1 MDREVSVKSREPYSG
16 TKQTNLGIIGVGKIS
31 STRQRFIRPSRTLGN
46 FVSSAP
52 SHDYLDLIPIHM
64 KRSAWLFAIVLT
76 VGCANVLAVH
86 EIPEIVVGEPSFF
99 RTIEAHTDAPIVGGN
114 RIEVLLNGNETF
126 PAILRDIRAAKST
139 ITFAQYLYEG
149 GSIAREIAQAFAE
162 RGRAGVKV
170 RILLD
175 DHGSGSAPA
184 EIIDIMK
191 QGGCEV
197 EYFRRIEA
205 EGIIFPWKLLRYN
218 YRSHRR
224 VLVIDGKI
232 GFTGGYGISDA
243 WTGDGRTPDHWRD
256 TNVRVEGPVVIFL
269 QAAFAESWLETTG
282 IAIGGENYFPRLD
295 PVGNITGQIV
305 KSSPSGG
312 SFQNYMLFLLSINSA
327 KKSILIT
334 NPYFIPDDVMT
345 EALVKAAGRGVRVE
359 ILLPG
364 KIDSQ
369 LTYTASRSHYGP
381 LLLGGIHVYEY
392 KASLM
397 HAKTIIVDSVWATI
411 GSTNFDNRSFALNQ
425 EINLTVYNREIAQRL
440 ERIFADDLK
449 YAERVTYEQWQSR
462 SLYERVMEMFAFPIK
477 EQL

>member
-1 MDREVSVKSREPYSG
+1 VQCPA
-16 TKQTNLGIIGVGKIS
+16 
-31 STRQRFIRPSRTLGN
+31 STRQFSQRDPEPAESLHPY
-46 FVSSAP
+46 ALDP
-52 SHDYLDLIPIHM
+52 SHEWPDLIPILM
-64 KRSAWLFAIVLT
+64 KRSPWLFAILLT
-76 VGCANVLAVH
+76 VGCANVLAVR

-99 RTIEAHTDAPIVGGN
+99 RTIEAHTDAPIVAGN
-114 RIEVLLNGNETF
+114 RIEVLLNGDETF
-126 PAILRDIRAAKST
+126 PTMLRDIRAAKST

-149 GSIAREIAQAFAE
+149 GSIARDIAQAFAE
-162 RGRAGVKV
+162 RCRAGVKV
-170 RILLD
+170 NVLLD
-175 DHGSGSAPA
+175 DYGAGSAPA
-184 EIIDIMK
+184 DIIDIMK

-197 EYFRRIEA
+197 EYFRRVDA
-205 EGIIFPWKLLRYN
+205 AGIVFPWKLLRYD

-256 TNVRVEGPVVIFL
+256 TNVRIEGPVVIFL
-269 QAAFAESWLETTG
+269 QAAFAESWLEATG
-282 IAIGGENYFPRLD
+282 IAIGGENYFPRLN

-305 KSSPSGG
+305 KSSPTGG

-334 NPYFIPDDVMT
+334 NPYFMPDDVMT
-345 EALVKAAGRGVRVE
+345 EALVKAAGRGVSVE

-364 KIDSQ
+364 EIDSQ
-369 LTYTASRSHYGP
+369 ITYTVSRSHYGP
-381 LLLGGIHVYEY
+381 LLLGGVHIYEY
-392 KASLM
+392 KASLL
-397 HAKTIIVDSVWATI
+397 HAKTIVVDAVWSTI

-425 EINLTVYNREIAQRL
+425 EINLTIYNREVAQRL

-449 YAERVTYEQWQSR
+449 YSEPISYEQWQSR
-462 SLYERVMEMFAFPIK
+462 SLFERVMEIFAFPIK